1 MFGNL
6 FHGRKD
12 KKREPIRASFRPTLE
27 PLGERIV
34 PGSLQFYT
42 GGQTSP
48 TSLAGGQPSA
58 TGGGT
63 STTQGALYL
72 QALMSASPTQ
82 LASIENDMVTAGTAA
97 IELMSAG
104 SATNSTTSSPA
115 NLMNLWSQYTQA
127 VFGIINQMSNLVQSS
142 SSSANSTTSPG
153 TGGATNPTNALS
165 AILPNTNSSSS
176 QAGQANA
183 NPLLTNGSAIPSGSG
198 LYVA

>member
-1 MFGNL
+1 MIAHF
-6 FHGRKD
+6 FRTRKD
-12 KKREPIRASFRPTLE
+12 KKKVPTRDSFRPTLE
-27 PLGERIV
+27 PLGERVV
-34 PGSLQFYT
+34 PGTLSFFT

-48 TSLAGGQPSA
+48 TSLAGGQ
-58 TGGGT
+58 T
-63 STTQGALYL
+63 STTGGQTSASQAAPYM

-142 SSSANSTTSPG
+142 SSSANSATSPG

-183 NPLLTNGSAIPSGSG
+183 NALLTNGSAIPSGSG